1 VHFLLRLLSAW
12 WPIAQSARDNP
23 TVSLELRRRAAAER
37 RTPCRH
43 IKPAAYYAS
52 SVNKYIIDS
61 RWRKD
66 SSLSV
71 VFASPRGLPAGVM
84 VRALDLR
91 LRRSRVRLPVSR
103 FQLTTLGK
111 LFAHTH
117 VHMSLSSIIWCQ
129 SRGGDAQRLGR

>member
-1 VHFLLRLLSAW
+1 MHFLLRLLSAL
-12 WPIAQSARDNP
+12 WPGAQSARDNP
-23 TVSLELRRRAAAER
+23 TVSLELRRRAAER
-37 RTPCRH
+37 RTPYRH

-71 VFASPRGLPAGVM
+71 VFASPCGLPAAVM

-111 LFAHTH
+111 LFTHTH
-117 VHMSLSSIIWCQ
+117 VHMSLSSIIWYQ